1 MIILLN
7 LENPVYNYH
16 QLTTTLGRAFILS
29 DAVTI
34 LVTSRKLGSAL

>member
-7 LENPVYNYH
+7 LESPVYNYQ

-29 DAVTI
+29 DLSNRT
-34 LVTSRKLGSAL
+34 